1 MKKKKEKKEIRH
13 KQNAYKQ
20 HSLYIITECWRG
32 LWFVEVE
39 ISTVGSLPTTGRE
52 NTSMWVFFSSW
63 DPLIFWFSEIVQLD
77 LEGNVHKEYSND

>member
-1 MKKKKEKKEIRH
+1 M
-13 KQNAYKQ
+13 
-20 HSLYIITECWRG
+20 
-32 LWFVEVE
+32 E